1 LNPKEFLQ
9 YCREEIAAGGNW
21 RYRIYKSTFYHDLSA
36 RFDNVDSVV
45 DLAERQMA
53 DRPVVQELRA
63 AVKAVTENP
72 LDFYGEKAT
81 AHRVAE
87 LVEFRMTVGGYKR
100 TVERAHSDLGRCRLH
115 EMIMTELTELGRVP
129 IELEE

>member
-45 DLAERQMA
+45 ELAEKQMA
-53 DRPVVQELRA
+53 DRPVVQELKA
-63 AVKAVTENP
+63 AVKAVTESP
-72 LDFYGEKAT
+72 LDLYGDRAT
-81 AHRVAE
+81 PARIAE

-100 TVERAHSDLGRCRLH
+100 AVERAHSDLGRCRMH
-115 EMIMTELTELGRVP
+115 KMILSELADLGRVP
-129 IELEE
+129 IDMEE